1 MPVGPSGRIVIEI
14 DPDLKAQLYDALKAE
29 DVSLK
34 EWFLQHVEAYLNN
47 RIQLSLNLEE
57 GQLSRRTGS

>member
-14 DPDLKAQLYDALKAE
+14 DPELKAQLYDALKAE
-29 DVSLK
+29 HVSLK
-34 EWFLQHVEAYLNN
+34 DWFLQHVEAYLAN

-57 GQLSRRTGS
+57 EHLSRRTGS